1 MDLGLKGKVALVT
14 GGGRDVGRAI
24 SLTLAREGAVVAV
37 NYLHSTG
44 EAEGTVAEIK
54 ESGGNA
60 MGYRTDV
67 ADYDAVRRMVE
78 QVTRD
83 WGRVDILVNNA
94 GHVSRRFFL
103 ETAPQE
109 WRRQIDVGLYGV
121 MHCCHVVAP
130 GMVERKSGRIINI
143 AGDSARVGQARLAIT
158 AAARGGVLTLTR
170 TLARELGR
178 SSVTV
183 NAVTFGWV
191 ETSHMDEAWWN
202 ANRDKILESYPI
214 RRLGRPDDIAPLV
227 TFLASDQ
234 ASWITGQTISVSG
247 GYTTVG

>member
-14 GGGRDVGRAI
+14 GGGRDVGQAI
-24 SLTLAREGAVVAV
+24 SLTLAREGALVAV
-37 NYLHSTG
+37 NYLHSAAD
-44 EAEGTVAEIK
+44 AERTVAEIK
-54 ESGGNA
+54 VRGGEA
-60 MGYRTDV
+60 RVHHADV
-67 ADYDAVRRMVE
+67 ADYDQVRRMVE
-78 QVTRD
+78 QVSD
-83 WGRVDILVNNA
+83 EWGRVDILVNNA
-94 GHVSRRFFL
+94 GMVARRFFL
-103 ETAPQE
+103 ETAPEE
-109 WRRQIDVGLYGV
+109 WRRQIDVGLFGV
-121 MHCCHVVAP
+121 LNACHIIAP

-178 SSVTV
+178 SNITV
-183 NAVTFGWV
+183 NAVAFGWV
-191 ETSHMDEAWWN
+191 ETSHMDKTWWD
-202 ANRDKILESYPI
+202 ANREKILESYPI
-214 RRLGRPDDIAPLV
+214 KRLGRPDDIAPLV